1 MFESVPSNETSPL
14 FSGNVHVFWVPKTGF
29 DFHSGNTLAL
39 KTWLITKRVDS
50 GASGREARQRN
61 TRVSKSTH
69 PRKFGNHVT
78 VHRPSVCTTGKPRE
92 RLFFHFKSE
101 KFQKGSLGQSVS
113 TNFAK
118 NIYLDFTLIYM
129 YSTTLSSFYS
139 VSVLRVKSIVK
150 QKSRQHITVDIL
162 C

>member
-1 MFESVPSNETSPL
+1 MFESVTSNEASPL
-14 FSGNVHVFWVPKTGF
+14 VSGNVHVFWVPKTVF
-29 DFHSGNTLAL
+29 DFHSGKTLAL

-69 PRKFGNHVT
+69 PRKFGNQVT
-78 VHRPSVCTTGKPRE
+78 VHCPSVRTTGKPRE
-92 RLFFHFKSE
+92 RLHFFHFKSA

-118 NIYLDFTLIYM
+118 NIYLDFTLTYM
-129 YSTTLSSFYS
+129 YSSTLLSFYS
-139 VSVLRVKSIVK
+139 ISVLQVKSI
-150 QKSRQHITVDIL
+150 L
-162 C
+162 E